1 MTEED
6 ILRFSAELSI
16 EPWLFRKMLA
26 VWLEEQTL
34 YSTGSS
40 KFLNELILNEHK
52 NSFCKKDDINKSI
65 PQMAKP
71 PNTPASKYTSY
82 VHGLKSKIQK
92 NFVDWFSVQ
101 KKLQMFDEDL
111 KRLAEDFDV
120 GWILIKNLLEIW
132 VEEKGLFGKSSS
144 VVDGLILDDFG
155 SSMKKSNVPKTPK
168 GKTNEYTFGVKKKIT
183 GIFQEC
189 FEVYGRSA
197 MGDSEQQRFS
207 DRLGIQIWLFR
218 KLLDFWA
225 AERTLFNPNHCM
237 LLDDWILQELHEN
250 HKRKAQIKAYIEGLK
265 KKASEILYEIF
276 MGPEK
281 IAVTAD
287 EIMLIAVEL
296 EIHAWLM
303 KKFIDIW
310 ILEDGLFGA
319 SSKLLDELILQD

>member
-1 MTEED
+1 
-6 ILRFSAELSI
+6 
-16 EPWLFRKMLA
+16 MLA

-52 NSFCKKDDINKSI
+52 NSFCKKDNSQKSI
-65 PQMAKP
+65 PRMSKP
-71 PNTPASKYTSY
+71 PNTPASKYTNY
-82 VHGLKSKIQK
+82 VYGLKSKIQK
-92 NFVDWFSVQ
+92 FFVDWFSVQ
-101 KKLQMFDEDL
+101 KKLQMFDNDL
-111 KRLAEDFDV
+111 KRLADDFDV
-120 GWILIKNLLEIW
+120 GSTLIKNLLEIW
-132 VEEKGLFGKSSS
+132 VEERGLFGKSSS
-144 VVDGLILDDFG
+144 VVDSLILDDFG
-155 SSMKKSNVPKTPK
+155 SSMKTTNLPKTPQ

-183 GIFQEC
+183 SIFQEW

-218 KLLDFWA
+218 KLLDFWV
-225 AERTLFNPNHCM
+225 AERTLFNPNHCT

-265 KKASEILYEIF
+265 KKASEILNEIF

-310 ILEDGLFGA
+310 ILEDGLFGV
-319 SSKLLDELILQD
+319 SSRLLDELILQD